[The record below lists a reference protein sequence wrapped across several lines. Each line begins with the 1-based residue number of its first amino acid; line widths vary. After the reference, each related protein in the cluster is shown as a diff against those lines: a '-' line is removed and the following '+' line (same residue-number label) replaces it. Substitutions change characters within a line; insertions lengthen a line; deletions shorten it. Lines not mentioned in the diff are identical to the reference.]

1 LKEKMKKIGITGAIG
16 SGKTTVC
23 KMFEVLGIP
32 VYYADDR
39 AKYLM
44 NYDKDLKEKIKALFG
59 KSAYHRNGRLNRAKL
74 ASIVFKD
81 KGKLKSLNGLV
92 HPAIHK
98 DGEAWFKEQKSKYA
112 IKEAAL
118 IFETKGEKFL
128 DKVIVVAAPEKIRI
142 ERVMGRDGVTEAQ
155 VRARMKNQFT
165 QATKLNKADIVIKN
179 GINDSLIKQVMKI
192 HKKLNK

>member
-1 LKEKMKKIGITGAIG
+1 MKKIGITGAIG

-23 KMFEVLGIP
+23 KMFEVLGVP

-44 NYDKDLKEKIKALFG
+44 NHNKSLKEKVKSLFG
-59 KSAYHRNGRLNRAKL
+59 KEAYHRNGRLNRAKL
-74 ASIVFKD
+74 ASVVFNNKD
-81 KGKLKSLNGLV
+81 KLKSLNALV
-92 HPAIHK
+92 HPAIHE
-98 DGEAWFKEQKSKYA
+98 DSESWFKAQKGKYA

-118 IFETKGEKFL
+118 IFETKGEKYL

-142 ERVMGRDGVTEAQ
+142 ERVMGRDGVTAAQ
-155 VRARMKNQFT
+155 VKARMKNQFT
-165 QATKLNKADIVIKN
+165 QATKLKKADIVIQN